1 MHRFSTRPCRRSLP
15 LIAGS
20 LGAALLLGAPL
31 AFAQTATPAAP
42 AVAAPANATLSA
54 DQVRAMLMRQGY
66 TQVKELK
73 LDDGHWKV
81 KARDAHGDWDS
92 LRLDAR
98 TGQQIDDGETS
109 GLTADQILDGL
120 KAKGYSGFDTLKFD
134 DGEWETKA
142 VNAGNRPVELHIDAG
157 TGQVTKEEDAD

>member
-1 MHRFSTRPCRRSLP
+1 LP
-15 LIAGS
+15 LAAGS
-20 LGAALLLGAPL
+20 LTVGLLLGAPL
-31 AFAQTATPAAP
+31 VFAQATAPAAP
-42 AVAAPANATLSA
+42 AAPANTTLSA

-66 TQVKELK
+66 TQVKELE

-81 KARDAHGDWDS
+81 KARDAHGDWDK

-98 TGQQIDDGETS
+98 TGQQIDDGHTS
-109 GLTADQILDGL
+109 GLTSDQILEGL

-142 VNAGNRPVELHIDAG
+142 VNAGNRPVVLHIVPG
-157 TGQVTKEEDAD
+157 TGQVTREEEAV